1 MPVIWRS
8 WEDSCRVIPHPKADI
23 PKMRPLPFPQPNRIR
38 KDRAARDRGCHP
50 RKGPIGSSDIKSS
63 VNTYL
68 RQAYP
73 KSMFWWSSSL
83 SGNQGYAAQV
93 CYERLGCFED
103 TVPWA
108 GTLERPIGKLPWP
121 PERIN
126 TNFILYTKQNPNT
139 FQKIS
144 ALNPSSILTSNYK
157 GNKTTRFIVHGF
169 IDKGDEN
176 WLKDMCKLMMQIEDV
191 NCICVDWQGGS
202 RTGYVQSSQNIR
214 VVAAEIV
221 YLIKYLQS
229 YYNQTPT
236 DFHVIGHSLGAH
248 CAGEVGRKI
257 RGLGRI
263 TGLDPAEAYFQ
274 NTDNL
279 VRLDAS
285 DAVFVDVIHT
295 DSAPMV
301 PYLGLGMSQAVGHLD
316 FYPNGGE
323 HMPGC
328 DKNIISQI
336 VDLDGIWEGTRDFV
350 ACNHLRS
357 YKYYADSILNPDGFV
372 GYKCNSMEDFV
383 AGKCFPCPIGGCPV
397 MGHHSPTFKVPAGVE
412 NMKFYLNTGDVR
424 PFMRWRYRVTVT
436 IIGDRGVSGTLKVSL
451 YGTKGNTRQHEI
463 AKTKL
468 KPGSTYSAYI
478 DTEVDVGEVQKV
490 KFIWDNNQI
499 NPLLPKLGAQ
509 VLVLQRGKDR
519 QVYVDLF

>member
-1 MPVIWRS
+1 MSLTLTLVS
-8 WEDSCRVIPHPKADI
+8 N
-23 PKMRPLPFPQPNRIR
+23 KMFSFWI
-38 KDRAARDRGCHP
+38 AAVFLFGT
-50 RKGPIGSSDIKSS
+50 
-63 VNTYL
+63 VYT
-68 RQAYP
+68 
-73 KSMFWWSSSL
+73 
-83 SGNQGYAAQV
+83 AQV

-519 QVYVDLF
+519 QVLQFCGSGSVREEVLQTLALC